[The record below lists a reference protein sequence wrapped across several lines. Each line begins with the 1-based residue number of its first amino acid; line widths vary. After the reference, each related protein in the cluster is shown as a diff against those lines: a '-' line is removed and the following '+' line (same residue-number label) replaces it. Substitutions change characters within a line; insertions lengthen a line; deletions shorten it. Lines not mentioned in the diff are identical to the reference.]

1 LDEGAQPVS
10 GFSIIRSGT
19 KSFFLKTPKGI
30 CTLRL
35 SAKVRIKF
43 LNSRYLKKGEMALGK
58 KVVRIRLLIK
68 LRFSQ
73 LVILSGAKNLAISG
87 R

>member
-1 LDEGAQPVS
+1 
-10 GFSIIRSGT
+10 
-19 KSFFLKTPKGI
+19 
-30 CTLRL
+30 
-35 SAKVRIKF
+35 
-43 LNSRYLKKGEMALGK
+43 MALGK